1 MGADHWDIDVH
12 WRRLNLSRSA
22 TWVGAGLGLGLTAA
36 SFGAVWG
43 ASAYLEGQLLP
54 RVEDTLS
61 QALRRRV
68 ELGEVTFLAPWQVS
82 LGESSIEHLATIGS
96 IDISPDLWTWVQT
109 GEWVLNLTL
118 DQPQLLVMETLD
130 RGWADI
136 QFQLPDSE
144 GEGSLPIQGLNIHL
158 RQGSLTAIPLVGERR
173 QFDQLQAQAQVWLA
187 GAEQAEPKDSVSPLL
202 SNPEGKARTG
212 GRASFQLSARLQS
225 PDTSAGHPVR
235 LRGVAD
241 FPQASGSVV
250 ISSRSLPLDL
260 LPSIVPAVPF
270 TDLQGNAGLE
280 LQVAW
285 NRDQPV
291 ELTGQAQVQQAR
303 LGLEMLPHPFEDVS
317 GSVGFTL
324 QGLELNQVSGRFGQL
339 PFRDLHGPIAFGR
352 VPTSVGG
359 RDSVAEQQG
368 DGFDLRAEI
377 AAVSLAQI
385 QETFDFEL
393 PVAAEA
399 VLGGSLLVTGALDQ
413 PQIRGRLQGQA
424 PGRVDRIP
432 LPQYALDFRFANQ
445 TLAFERIDL
454 AAVGGRVQGSGQLR
468 LGSGLEG
475 LFQLQVT
482 GADAEQVVG
491 LYGGSLPRT
500 VGSVSGQ
507 VEVALA
513 GSQPRVE
520 ATWETTGGEIAGTG
534 QLQIFPEARGLVVEI
549 PQSVL
554 RLGEEGETQL
564 AGRWLGGQIQAQV
577 APENL
582 PLSFFDPSL
591 PGSLSGEI
599 AAQVNTAEVS
609 ELGFLAALRAQGSVA
624 LSQPLGEVAGQVAW
638 DGSGLVIEGAEALL
652 LRNASATRL
661 ATLQGRIPVDP
672 ETLQVGSLDLALRTD
687 GVSLAQI
694 PGVSGPVQGVLRGEG
709 RIQGSLDD
717 LRVQGDAHLQGLTLG
732 GIGFED
738 MAGPFRWSA
747 QGAEVDLQ
755 GGNDQLA
762 LSLDSRWQPLQF
774 RVQRGQA
781 EAIGQREGERLQVG
795 VQQLPLPLL
804 ASWVGEGPWASL
816 EGILTG
822 DLAINLRNRA
832 VQGRA
837 SVADL
842 RLAGIEAQ
850 GFSLDFDYRADRLT
864 VTQAQLDLF
873 ESTYTA
879 SGTLRLPEAPLL
891 AQLDPSRE
899 TPVPQIDLQISTT
912 QGRLEDI
919 ISTFKWRQW
928 SDLTN
933 RGFQLPPLRPA
944 SVLESEPVGLPEH
957 PLVEQLQFY
966 AQVLATHLET
976 LASRMDPLIPPPGS
990 LRGEFQAS
998 VSIAGGLNQPSV
1010 SFQLDGQNWQA
1021 EEFGIESLTAAGSFA
1036 DGAVVLEPLLL
1047 RSGERQASFSGTL
1060 GLNEQS
1066 GSLQIQGLPLALVD
1080 RFLPEE
1086 LELEG
1091 DLSLDVELAGNLR
1104 DPHATGSLTVLNA
1117 QINQVPLREVG
1128 GQFDYNQGQ
1137 LRLDSTLLANGD
1149 EPIRMFGLVPY
1160 TLPFAEVQ
1168 AESDQIDLTLQAQN
1182 GGLRLINLFTDQVS
1196 WEGGQSQL
1204 ELAIRGTLREPSL
1217 QGNLRVAEGILKLAA
1232 LPEPITDL
1240 TGRIAFNLNQ
1250 LEVQEL
1256 SGQFS
1261 QGSLL
1266 ANGILPI
1273 NSRGALQS
1281 GEGFQPLSL
1290 QLQGINLTLPTLYRG
1305 NLEGEVVVAGLLLQ
1319 PLIEGRL
1326 QVFEGTVDVSPRNGD
1341 TSAAPGIPSTP
1352 PAWQPRLNGLELTL
1366 GSGIQ
1371 ILRRNLFEFNASGNL
1386 RLFGTPQDLRPAG
1399 TISLDRG
1406 RVALPIAAF
1415 RLDRSRPNTAVF
1427 DLDNGLDPFLD
1438 LRLVTQA
1445 TEVYRFPQ
1453 DISPFDNNRNVLGSQ
1468 QSIDIFATVNGRA
1481 SELGEADPRNGILAL
1496 SSSPSRSPEE
1506 IVALLGGTALAR
1518 LNAEVGVAG
1527 LAGTALLNDLQEALG
1542 DTLGLDEIRLSP
1554 VPQIDT
1560 RAPNRSSVGLALE
1573 VAKDLGST
1581 MSVSVQR
1588 NLTDPFQPTRYSTR
1602 YRLNEQTLTRAS
1614 TDLEGNNVISVE
1626 FETRF

>member
-1 MGADHWDIDVH
+1 MQQ
-12 WRRLNLSRSA
+12 RRLNL

-43 ASAYLEGQLLP
+43 ARAYIQGQVIP
-54 RVEDTLS
+54 QVEETLS

-82 LGESSIEHLATIGS
+82 LGESRIEHLATIGS
-96 IDISPDLWTWVQT
+96 IDISPDLWTWIQT

-136 QFQLPDSE
+136 QFQLPASE
-144 GEGSLPIQGLNIHL
+144 GEGSLPIQGLNVHL
-158 RQGSLTAIPLVGERR
+158 RRGSLTAIPLVGERR
-173 QFDQLQAQAQVWLA
+173 QFDQLQAQTQIWLA
-187 GAEQAEPKDSVSPLL
+187 GEPQAAAEHS
-202 SNPEGKARTG
+202 G

-225 PDTSAGHPVR
+225 PDTPGGHPVR

-241 FPQASGSVV
+241 FAQASGSVAL
-250 ISSRSLPLDL
+250 SSRSVPLDL
-260 LPSIVPAVPF
+260 LPSLLPAVPL
-270 TDLQGNAGLE
+270 TDLQGDAGLN

-285 NRDQPV
+285 SRDQPLQ
-291 ELTGQAQVQQAR
+291 LTGQAQLQQAR
-303 LGLEMLPHPFEDVS
+303 IGLEMLPHPFEEVS
-317 GSVGFTL
+317 GSVRFTV
-324 QGLELNQVSGRFGQL
+324 QELNLEQVSGRFGQL
-339 PFRDLHGPIAFGR
+339 PFRDLNGPIRFG
-352 VPTSVGG
+352 
-359 RDSVAEQQG
+359 AE
-368 DGFDLRAEI
+368 GFDLQAEI
-377 AAVSLAQI
+377 AQASLAQV
-385 QETFDFEL
+385 QQTFDFDL
-393 PVAAEA
+393 PVDVEA
-399 VLGGSLLVTGALDQ
+399 VLGGSLTVGGALTQ
-413 PQIRGRLQGQA
+413 PEIRGQLQARA

-432 LPQYALDFRFANQ
+432 LSQYSLDFRFANQ

-454 AAVGGRVQGSGQLR
+454 AAAGGRIQGSGQLQ
-468 LGSGLEG
+468 LGSPLEG
-475 LFQLQVT
+475 LFQLQVR
-482 GADAEQVVG
+482 GANAEQVVG
-491 LYGGSLPRT
+491 WYGGSLPRS
-500 VGSVSGQ
+500 VGQVSGQ
-507 VEVALA
+507 VEVALT
-513 GSQPRVE
+513 GSQPRIQG
-520 ATWETTGGEIAGTG
+520 TWEATGGEIGGTG
-534 QLQIFPEARGLVVEI
+534 EVQIGPALEALPDTRGLVVEI
-549 PQSVL
+549 PQAVL
-554 RLGEEGETQL
+554 TLGEGRAAL
-564 AGRWLGGQIQAQV
+564 SGRWAEGQIQAQV
-577 APENL
+577 APQNL
-582 PLSFFDPSL
+582 PLSFFNPEL
-591 PGSLSGEI
+591 AGSLSGEV
-599 AAQVNTAEVS
+599 AARVNTEDIIES
-609 ELGFLAALRAQGSVA
+609 GLPFLGALRAEGAVV
-624 LSQPLGEVAGQVAW
+624 LSQPLGDLRGQVAW
-638 DGSGLVIEGAEALL
+638 DGSGLVIERAEALG
-652 LRNASATRL
+652 L
-661 ATLQGRIPVDP
+661 ATVQGRIPVDP
-672 ETLQVGSLDLALRTD
+672 ETLQVGSLDLAVEAD
-687 GVSLAQI
+687 QVSLAQI
-694 PGVSGPVQGVLRGEG
+694 PGVPALVQGVLQGSG
-709 RIQGSLDD
+709 RVQGSLGD
-717 LRVQGDAHLQGLTLG
+717 LRVQGDAQLQGLTLG
-732 GIGFED
+732 GIGFAD

-747 QGAEVDLQ
+747 QGTEVDLQ
-755 GGNDQLA
+755 GDQDQLA
-762 LSLDSRWQPLQF
+762 LSLDTRGQPLQF
-774 RVQRGQA
+774 RVQRGEA
-781 EAIGQREGERLQVG
+781 TAIGQRENGSLQVG
-795 VQQLPLPLL
+795 IQQLPLPLL
-804 ASWVGEGPWASL
+804 ASWVGEGPLASL
-816 EGILTG
+816 EGILSG
-822 DLAINLRNRA
+822 DLAVNLQNRA
-832 VQGRA
+832 VQGRVA
-837 SVADL
+837 VADL

-850 GFSLDFDYRADRLT
+850 GFAVDFDYRADRLT

-891 AQLDPSRE
+891 ARLDPSRE
-899 TPVPQIDLQISTT
+899 TPVPQLELQISTT

-928 SDLTN
+928 SDLTR
-933 RGFQLPPLRPA
+933 RGFRLPPLRPA

-957 PLVEQLQFY
+957 PLVEQLQYY

-976 LASRMDPLIPPPGS
+976 LASRMDPLIPPPSS

-1021 EEFGIESLTAAGSFA
+1021 EEFGVESLTATGSFA

-1047 RSGERQASFSGTL
+1047 RSGERQARFSGTL

-1080 RFLPEE
+1080 RFLPDE
-1086 LELEG
+1086 LELGG
-1091 DLSLDVELAGNLR
+1091 DLNLDVELAGNLR

-1137 LRLDSTLLANGD
+1137 LRFDSTLLANGD

-1182 GGLRLINLFTDQVS
+1182 GGLRLINLFTDQVR

-1217 QGNLRVAEGILKLAA
+1217 QGNLSVAAGILNFAA

-1261 QGSLL
+1261 QGSIL

-1281 GEGFQPLSL
+1281 GEGGTGSGAHGFQPLTF
-1290 QLQGINLTLPTLYRG
+1290 QLQGINLALPNLYSG
-1305 NLEGEVVVAGLLLQ
+1305 HLEGEVVVAGLLLQ

-1326 QVFEGTVDVSPRNGD
+1326 QVSEGVVDVTPRNGA
-1341 TSAAPGIPSTP
+1341 TPAAQPIPESSP
-1352 PAWQPRLNGLELTL
+1352 PAWRPRLNGLELAL

-1399 TISLDRG
+1399 TINLERG
-1406 RVALPIAAF
+1406 RVTLPIAAF
-1415 RLDRSRPNTAVF
+1415 RLDRSRPNRAIF
-1427 DLDNGLDPFLD
+1427 DLDNGLDPLLD

-1554 VPQIDT
+1554 IPQIDT

-1573 VAKDLGST
+1573 VAKDLGPT

>member
-1 MGADHWDIDVH
+1 MGEDQWDKDVQQ
-12 WRRLNLSRSA
+12 RRLNL

-43 ASAYLEGQLLP
+43 ASAYIQGQLLP
-54 RVEDTLS
+54 QVEETLS
-61 QALRRRV
+61 QALRRQV

-82 LGESSIEHLATIGS
+82 LGESRIEHLATIGS
-96 IDISPDLWTWVQT
+96 IDLSPDFWTWVQT

-118 DQPQLLVMETLD
+118 DQPQLLMMETLD

-136 QFQLPDSE
+136 QFQLPQPE
-144 GEGSLPIQGLNIHL
+144 GEGSLPIQGLNVHL
-158 RQGSLTAIPLVGERR
+158 RRGSLTAIPLVGERR
-173 QFDQLQAQAQVWLA
+173 QFDQLQAQAQIWLA
-187 GAEQAEPKDSVSPLL
+187 GEPQAPAEQKDSVPL
-202 SNPEGKARTG
+202 PPTG

-225 PDTSAGHPVR
+225 PDTSGGHPVR

-241 FPQASGSVV
+241 FPQASGSVWV
-250 ISSRSLPLDL
+250 SSRSVPLDL
-260 LPSIVPAVPF
+260 LPSLLPQVPL
-270 TDLQGNAGLE
+270 TDVQGNAGLE
-280 LQVAW
+280 LEVAW
-285 NRDQPV
+285 GRDQPLD
-291 ELTGQAQVQQAR
+291 LTGQARLQQAR
-303 LGLEMLPHPFEDVS
+303 LGLEMLPHPFEEVS
-317 GSVGFTL
+317 GSVRFTL
-324 QGLELNQVSGRFGQL
+324 QGLDLEQVSGTFGQL
-339 PFRDLHGPIAFGR
+339 PFRDLNGPIRFG
-352 VPTSVGG
+352 
-359 RDSVAEQQG
+359 AE
-368 DGFDLRAEI
+368 GFDLRADLPQ
-377 AAVSLAQI
+377 ASLAQV
-385 QETFDFEL
+385 QQTFDFDL
-393 PVAAEA
+393 PVDVEA
-399 VLGGSLLVTGALDQ
+399 VLGGSLTVGGSLTQ
-413 PQIRGRLQGQA
+413 PEIRGQLQAQA

-432 LPQYALDFRFANQ
+432 LPQYGLDFRFANQ

-454 AAVGGRVQGSGQLR
+454 AAAGGRIQGSGQLQ
-468 LGSGLEG
+468 LGLRPADAKGSRLEG
-475 LFQLQVT
+475 LFQLQVR

-491 LYGGSLPRT
+491 WYGGSLPRS
-500 VGSVSGQ
+500 VGQVSGQ
-507 VEVALA
+507 VEVALM
-513 GSQPRVE
+513 GSQPRIQG
-520 ATWETTGGEIAGTG
+520 TWEATGGEIAGTG
-534 QLQIFPEARGLVVEI
+534 QVQILRALEPGALPDTRGWVVEI
-549 PQSVL
+549 PQAML
-554 RLGEEGETQL
+554 RLGEGQAAL
-564 AGRWLGGQIQAQV
+564 SGQWAQGQIQAQV
-577 APENL
+577 APQNL
-582 PLSFFDPSL
+582 PLSFFNPEL
-591 PGSLSGEI
+591 AGSLSGDI
-599 AAQVNTAEVS
+599 TAQVNTAEITASSV
-609 ELGFLAALRAQGSVA
+609 LAALRAEGSVA
-624 LSQPLGEVAGQVAW
+624 LSQPLGDIKGQVAW
-638 DGSGLVIEGAEALL
+638 DGSGLVIERGEALG
-652 LRNASATRL
+652 L
-661 ATLQGRIPVDP
+661 ATVQGRIPVDP
-672 ETLQVGSLDLALRTD
+672 ETLQVGSLDLAVQAD
-687 GVSLAQI
+687 EVSLAQI
-694 PGVSGPVQGVLRGEG
+694 PGVPDPVQGVLQGSG
-709 RIQGSLDD
+709 RVQGSLDD
-717 LRVQGDAHLQGLTLG
+717 LQVQGDAQLRGLTLG

-738 MAGPFRWSA
+738 MAGPFRWSR
-747 QGAEVDLQ
+747 QGTEVALQ
-755 GGNDQLA
+755 GQRDQLA
-762 LSLDSRWQPLQF
+762 LSLDPQFQPLQF
-774 RVQRGQA
+774 RVRRGEA
-781 EAIGQREGERLQVG
+781 EAIGQRQEDLLQVG
-795 VQQLPLPLL
+795 VNQLPLPLV
-804 ASWVGEGPWASL
+804 AGWVAEGPLASL
-816 EGILTG
+816 EGILSG

-850 GFSLDFDYRADRLT
+850 GFSLDFDYRVDRLT
-864 VTQAQLDLF
+864 VTQARLDLF

-891 AQLDPSRE
+891 ARLDPSRE
-899 TPVPQIDLQISTT
+899 TPVPQIELQISTT

-928 SDLTN
+928 SDLTR

-957 PLVEQLQFY
+957 PLVEQLQYY

-976 LASRMDPLIPPPGS
+976 LASRMDPLIPPPSS

-998 VSIAGGLNQPSV
+998 VTLAGGLNQPSV

-1021 EEFGIESLTAAGSFA
+1021 EEFGIENLTASGSFA
-1036 DGAVVLEPLLL
+1036 DGAVMLEPLLL

-1066 GSLQIQGLPLALVD
+1066 GSLQIQGLPLTLVD
-1080 RFLPEE
+1080 RFLPDE

-1091 DLSLDVELAGNLR
+1091 DLNLDVELAGNLR

-1117 QINQVPLREVG
+1117 QINRVPLREVG

-1137 LRLDSTLLANGD
+1137 LRFNSTLLANGD
-1149 EPIRMFGLVPY
+1149 EPIRMVGFVPY
-1160 TLPFAEVQ
+1160 TLPFAEVR

-1182 GGLRLINLFTDQVS
+1182 GGLRLINLFTDQVH

-1204 ELAIRGTLREPSL
+1204 ELAIQGTLREPSL
-1217 QGNLRVAEGILKLAA
+1217 RGNLSVSEGILSFAA
-1232 LPEPITDL
+1232 LPEPITNL
-1240 TGRIAFNLNQ
+1240 TGQIAFNLNQ

-1266 ANGILPI
+1266 VNGILPT

-1290 QLQGINLTLPTLYRG
+1290 QLQGINLTLPNLYRG
-1305 NLEGEVVVAGLLLQ
+1305 HLEGEVVVAGLLLQ

-1326 QVFEGTVDVSPRNGD
+1326 QVSEGIVDVSPRNGA
-1341 TSAAPGIPSTP
+1341 TPEGIPSDP
-1352 PAWQPRLNGLELTL
+1352 PTWQPRLNGLELAL

-1399 TISLDRG
+1399 TITLERG

-1415 RLDRSRPNTAVF
+1415 RLDRSRPNMAVF

>member
-43 ASAYLEGQLLP
+43 ASAYLQGQLLP

-187 GAEQAEPKDSVSPLL
+187 GD
-202 SNPEGKARTG
+202 PEARTG

-250 ISSRSLPLDL
+250 ISSRSVPLDL

-270 TDLQGNAGLE
+270 SDLQGNTGLE

-303 LGLEMLPHPFEDVS
+303 LGLEMLPHPFEEVS

-339 PFRDLHGPIAFGR
+339 PFRDLNGPIAFG
-352 VPTSVGG
+352 PVG
-359 RDSVAEQQG
+359 EQQG

-377 AAVSLAQI
+377 AAASLAQI

-399 VLGGSLLVTGALDQ
+399 VLGGSLMVTGALNQ

-432 LPQYALDFRFANQ
+432 LPQYALDFRWANQ
-445 TLAFERIDL
+445 TLAFEGIDL
-454 AAVGGRVQGSGQLR
+454 AAVGGRIQGSGQLR
-468 LGSGLEG
+468 VGAGLEG

-482 GADAEQVVG
+482 GADAEQVVA

-500 VGSVSGQ
+500 VGSVSAQ
-507 VEVALA
+507 VEVALT

-534 QLQIFPEARGLVVEI
+534 QLQIFPDARGLVVEI

-577 APENL
+577 TPENL

-609 ELGFLAALRAQGSVA
+609 ELGFLGALRAQGSVA
-624 LSQPLGEVAGQVAW
+624 LSQPLGEVVGQVVW
-638 DGSGLVIEGAEALL
+638 DGSGLVIQGAEALL

-672 ETLQVGSLDLALRTD
+672 ETLRVGSLDLAVQAD
-687 GVSLAQI
+687 HVSLAQI
-694 PGVSGPVQGVLRGEG
+694 PGVPVLVQGVLQGSG
-709 RIQGSLDD
+709 RVQGSLDNLD
-717 LRVQGDAHLQGLTLG
+717 VQGDAQLRGLSLG
-732 GIGFED
+732 GISFED
-738 MAGPFRWSA
+738 MAGPFRWSG

-816 EGILTG
+816 EGILSG
-822 DLAINLRNRA
+822 NLAINLSNGA
-832 VQGRA
+832 LQGRA
-837 SVADL
+837 AVADL

-891 AQLDPSRE
+891 ARLDPSRE
-899 TPVPQIDLQISTT
+899 TPVPQLELQISTT

-933 RGFQLPPLRPA
+933 RGFRLPPLRPA
-944 SVLESEPVGLPEH
+944 SVLESDPVGLPEH

-976 LASRMDPLIPPPGS
+976 LASRMDPLIPPPSS

-1080 RFLPEE
+1080 RFLPDE

-1168 AESDQIDLTLQAQN
+1168 AESDQIDLMLQAQN

-1217 QGNLRVAEGILKLAA
+1217 QGNLSVAEGILKLAA

-1256 SGQFS
+1256 RGQFS

-1326 QVFEGTVDVSPRNGD
+1326 QVSEGTVDVSPRNGD
-1341 TSAAPGIPSTP
+1341 TSAAQGIPSTP

-1386 RLFGTPQDLRPAG
+1386 RLFGTPQELRPAG
-1399 TISLDRG
+1399 TITLDRG